1 MVRCRF
7 GRICNLKSEISAAQ
21 NSRRAFWDLRRAF
34 LGFVKARMAGFEA
47 VCNLILGFCNHPQMT
62 NPKQISACKPRTIFG
77 MVSAR
82 FCHLLRRF
90 VICQIDAAE
99 ITTPVRN
106 QREDPTGLFEIWV
119 RARCF
124 RGSDALLGFAFWF
137 LGRMRGASVLLLS
150 VRAQEGTF
158 EADSRVVLEP
168 HAQTA

>member
-62 NPKQISACKPRTIFG
+62 KPKQISACKPRTIFG

-82 FCHLLRRF
+82 FCHLLRAT
-90 VICQIDAAE
+90 ICNLPNRCRRNLN
-99 ITTPVRN
+99 TSRN
-106 QREDPTGLFEIWV
+106 QREDPTDLFEIWV
-119 RARCF
+119 RAAVSGAPTPFGFCFLVFGPDARC
-124 RGSDALLGFAFWF
+124 
-137 LGRMRGASVLLLS
+137 VCLS

-158 EADSRVVLEP
+158 MADSRVVLEP
-168 HAQTA
+168 HARTA

>member
-1 MVRCRF
+1 MLCNLPACFLRPQQNSDAHFKGLRFLPFMFVICSCTFRPRCNLLRDFLRRCVFCFRMVRCRF

-62 NPKQISACKPRTIFG
+62 KPKQISACKPRTIFG

-99 ITTPVRN
+99 I
-106 QREDPTGLFEIWV
+106 
-119 RARCF
+119 
-124 RGSDALLGFAFWF
+124 
-137 LGRMRGASVLLLS
+137 
-150 VRAQEGTF
+150 
-158 EADSRVVLEP
+158 
-168 HAQTA
+168 

>member
-1 MVRCRF
+1 
-7 GRICNLKSEISAAQ
+7 
-21 NSRRAFWDLRRAF
+21 
-34 LGFVKARMAGFEA
+34 
-47 VCNLILGFCNHPQMT
+47 
-62 NPKQISACKPRTIFG
+62 

-106 QREDPTGLFEIWV
+106 QREDPTGLFENWV
-119 RARCF
+119 RARRF
-124 RGSDALLGFAFWF
+124 RGSDALLGFAFWV

-168 HAQTA
+168 HDRTS

>member
-62 NPKQISACKPRTIFG
+62 KPKQISACKPRTIFG

-106 QREDPTGLFEIWV
+106 QREDPTDLFEIWV
-119 RARCF
+119 RARRF
-124 RGSDALLGFAFWF
+124 RGLRRPFGFCFLGFGPDARCVCIAFERTSSRRHVR
-137 LGRMRGASVLLLS
+137 GRLAC
-150 VRAQEGTF
+150 RA
-158 EADSRVVLEP
+158 R
-168 HAQTA
+168 TA